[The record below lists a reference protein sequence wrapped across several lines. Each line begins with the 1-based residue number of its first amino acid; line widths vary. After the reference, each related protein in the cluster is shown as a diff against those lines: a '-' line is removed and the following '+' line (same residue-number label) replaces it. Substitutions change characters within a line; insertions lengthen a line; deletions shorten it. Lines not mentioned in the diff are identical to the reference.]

1 MLSAHQPCY
10 LPWLGFFDKVRRSDT
25 FVLLDDVQ
33 FSTGRDNYVNRVR
46 VKSPAGVK
54 WLTLPLDMA
63 GHLDKSIAEMT
74 VLPGWRE
81 QHLRT
86 LREYYRGA
94 PHLDILDMLL
104 PPEAECLSDVTAM
117 SCIDLVTDLLTDG
130 LQRLTM
136 QSELGVAGNKTELI
150 VNLCLATGERSF
162 LFGGHGKDY
171 ADLAL
176 LRDHGIEP
184 VFQEY
189 DHPVYQQQRAPFVEG
204 LSVVDAILN
213 IGMDETRKLLCR

>member
-10 LPWLGFFDKVRRSDT
+10 LPWLGFFDKVRKSDT
-25 FVLLDDVQ
+25 FVLLDNVQ
-33 FSTGRDNYVNRVR
+33 FSTGRDNYVNRVK

-54 WLTLPLDMA
+54 WLTLPLDMG
-63 GHLDKSIAEMT
+63 GHLSKSIAEMT

-94 PHLDILDMLL
+94 PSLDALDMLL
-104 PPEAECLSDVTAM
+104 PPEMARLSDVTAV
-117 SCIDLVTDLLTDG
+117 SCIDLVTDLLHDG
-130 LQRLTM
+130 RQRLTM
-136 QSELGVAGNKTELI
+136 QSELGVVGRKTELI
-150 VNLCLATGERSF
+150 VNLCHATGERSF

-184 VFQEY
+184 VFQGYE
-189 DHPVYQQQRAPFVEG
+189 HPVYPQRHGAFVAG
-204 LSVVDAILN
+204 MSVVDAILN
-213 IGMDETRKLLCR
+213 IGMAETRKLLCR